1 MKLRET
7 ALAGIGLFV
16 VQMAWAGPY
25 DEPYGQIEMGDRSE
39 TRRHEPATINKI
51 DGKSTDN
58 PRRPDPVLPGKHT
71 VEISFSSAR
80 VPIGDQL
87 KTIEIDVKPCRRY
100 RVVAHYTTS
109 GQWKPSV
116 QSVEDIGECKK
127 KFLKGTAAK

>member
-1 MKLRET
+1 
-7 ALAGIGLFV
+7 
-16 VQMAWAGPY
+16 MAWAGPY

-39 TRRHEPATINKI
+39 TRKHEPATINKI

-58 PRRPDPVLPGKHT
+58 PRRPDPVPPGKHT

-109 GQWKPSV
+109 GQWKPIV

>member
-25 DEPYGQIEMGDRSE
+25 DQPYGQ
-39 TRRHEPATINKI
+39 NKI

-109 GQWKPSV
+109 GQWKPIV